1 MFTRFSTVFFLVII
15 FVSSAWGQQPTSPQP
30 LELPDIIIS
39 GTEKIDVPAGIKQMP
54 QKPSPLSAKELDS
67 LNTLEKQPPLL
78 LPLGLLQFNR
88 YTPKF
93 SKGFVRGEFG
103 QYISPILEAGY
114 GTEFGGYAINA
125 LAGYASSSGHLENAD
140 FSIIKAHLNADYIA
154 PEKYLFFGGSKTETT
169 FDFNRSGYNLYA
181 IPAAPERITTDFAAK
196 IGVKGN
202 YNSFG
207 YSAGGSWSSIDLK
220 QDTSNSVADNAL
232 NGHITIQNT
241 WNDIIVGGNL
251 LLDLHTIRGNSSNY
265 IEAGGFAEYM
275 LGNFTFNGIAAVQT
289 ANTSGGVTL
298 AGIKFKAGAQY
309 RMNELFTLRGGLGTG
324 LENNSFRDMLHTN
337 PYLADSAFVT
347 FPRDHITVNASINYF
362 PVETLSASAGLVYK
376 LVADT
381 PLFTSTGVGTF
392 LPFYA
397 EVSSLEINSELAW
410 KVTPTD
416 NVTAFM
422 AITSASLPEYA
433 DSASSSVPYISP
445 FKLTGSWHR
454 NWSEQFGTQ
463 ITAQYVSSRYADLAK
478 QQELSGFTTINVQGE
493 YVLSQTARVYLRLD
507 NLLNSTVFLWNGYK
521 ERGIFIAA
529 GIKWQF

>member
-1 MFTRFSTVFFLVII
+1 MILAASTNV
-15 FVSSAWGQQPTSPQP
+15 WGQQPTSPQP

-39 GTEKIDVPAGIKQMP
+39 GTEKIDVPAGIKQIP
-54 QKPSPLSAKELDS
+54 KKPSPLSAKELDS

-78 LPLGLLQFNR
+78 LPLGMLQFNR

-93 SKGFVRGEFG
+93 SKGFIRGEFG
-103 QYISPILEAGY
+103 QYISPLLEAGY

-125 LAGYASSSGHLENAD
+125 LAGYTSSSGHLDNAD

-169 FDFNRSGYNLYA
+169 FDFNRKAYNLYA
-181 IPAAPERITTDFAAK
+181 IPSALERTTTDFVAK

-207 YSAGGSWSSIDLK
+207 YSAGGSWSSISLK
-220 QDTSNSVADNAL
+220 QDTNSSVADNAL
-232 NGHITIQNT
+232 NGHLAIQNT
-241 WNDIIVGGNL
+241 WNDIIVGGSL
-251 LLDLHTIRGNSSNY
+251 LLDLHTIRGNSTNY
-265 IEAGGFAEYM
+265 IEAGGFAEYI

-298 AGIKFKAGAQY
+298 AGIKFSAQTEY
-309 RMNELFTLRGGLGTG
+309 RMNQLFTFRGGLGTG

-347 FPRDHITVNASINYF
+347 FPRDHITVNATINYY
-362 PVETLSASAGLVYK
+362 PVETLSAAAGLVYK

-381 PLFTSTGVGTF
+381 PLFTSTSSGTF

-397 EVSSLEINSELAW
+397 EVSSLEIHSELAW
-410 KVTPTD
+410 KITPLD
-416 NVTAFM
+416 NITAFV

-445 FKLTGSWHR
+445 FKITSSWHR

-463 ITAQYVSSRYADLAK
+463 ITAQYVASRYADIAK
-478 QQELSGFTTINVQGE
+478 QQELSGFTTFNLRGE
-493 YVLSQTARVYLRLD
+493 YAISPSAGVYLRLD
-507 NLLNSTVFLWNGYK
+507 NVFNSTVFLWNGYK
-521 ERGIFIAA
+521 ERGIFISA
-529 GIKWQF
+529 GINWRF